1 MSEKLTNSSDRI
13 KNFGEVYTSKK
24 DIDNMLDLVQ
34 HEAERIDSR
43 ILEPACGNG
52 NFLNEVL
59 KRKLKLLAKK
69 YKKNQFEYEKNSI
82 VIFSSIYGIDIL
94 SDNIEITKNR
104 LLDEFKSTYIKIFKN
119 EVEDVLIDNI
129 KLLLDKNIIHGDALT
144 LKKVAKDE
152 PIIFSEWA
160 IVGEKIKRRDFTFQ
174 NLIDNAPFEEGT
186 LFSDLGDDVLI
197 PTPIKEYPLIN
208 YFELY
213 KHVK

>member
-24 DIDNMLDLVQ
+24 DIDSMLDLVQ

-94 SDNIEITKNR
+94 SDNIELTKNR
-104 LLDEFKSTYIKIFKN
+104 LLDEFRSTYIKIFKN

-129 KLLLDKNIIHGDALT
+129 KLLLNKNIIHGDALT

-152 PIIFSEWA
+152 PIIFSEWG

-213 KHVK
+213 KHAK